1 MWLIRVSRNKIWNL
15 IPLKPLIKYS
25 LTLFILV
32 QVGYTQVF
40 AHLYRGTTFNCAIK
54 NIRGT
59 GHDQSVVIKATELE
73 DIYVEEEEEDK
84 KEEDDERL
92 AVKAFSKDNL
102 CISFF
107 FIHEHEYF
115 FQRIKAYFSSF
126 SSFSYQSFSKITHLS
141 FRVLRI

>member
-1 MWLIRVSRNKIWNL
+1 M
-15 IPLKPLIKYS
+15 KPLVKYS

-73 DIYVEEEEEDK
+73 DIYVEEED
-84 KEEDDERL
+84 KEEDERISL
-92 AVKAFSKDNL
+92 KEFSKDNL
-102 CISFF
+102 CVSLF

-115 FQRIKAYFSSF
+115 FQRIKAYSSTF
-126 SSFSYQSFSKITHLS
+126 GFLSPQSFLKPAQLS